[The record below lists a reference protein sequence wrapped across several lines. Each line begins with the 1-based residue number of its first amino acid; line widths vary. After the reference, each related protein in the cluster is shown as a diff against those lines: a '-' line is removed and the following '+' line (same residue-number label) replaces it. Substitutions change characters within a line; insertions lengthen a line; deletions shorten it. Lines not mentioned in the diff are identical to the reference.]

1 MKNSDKFNT
10 IPGNMVR
17 IQKIVSHPEFKKS
30 MESIREL
37 EKDRIFC
44 RHGMEHLLDVA
55 RIAYIEN
62 METGAGYAKDVIY
75 AAGLLHDVG
84 KYLQYT
90 QGVEHHIASERI
102 GRRILTDAGFDGEET
117 EAICEAILAHRKKI
131 SAGEKTMKSILYRAD
146 KISRACYACEAS
158 DQCNWSEEKKT
169 PGVIA

>member
-44 RHGMEHLLDVA
+44 RHGMEHLLDVS
-55 RIAYIEN
+55 RIAYIDN

-84 KYLQYT
+84 KYLQYM
-90 QGVEHHIASERI
+90 QVLKHHTYRMLQVWCYNLQFVCLEKVLNSHCHFER
-102 GRRILTDAGFDGEET
+102 RNTFVNCQL
-117 EAICEAILAHRKKI
+117 
-131 SAGEKTMKSILYRAD
+131 
-146 KISRACYACEAS
+146 
-158 DQCNWSEEKKT
+158 N
-169 PGVIA
+169 